1 MSDISST
8 IAKIEALPDG
18 PQIGAFFDFDGTV
31 IAGYSAFAF
40 VREQIAQGHLSMSEF
55 TTLAGAMT
63 NFGLGNMGFSG
74 MMVATS
80 QFLRG
85 VSEQTY
91 IELGETLYQKHIA
104 RKIYPEA
111 RAIIEAH
118 QAKGHTLAIISSAT
132 PYQVNPAAADLGFE
146 HVLCTRLETRDG
158 VFTGGVER
166 PTCFGPGKVAAAE
179 LLAETEGVS
188 LADSYFYSDS
198 MDDIE
203 LLEHIGHPRPL
214 NPDRKL
220 TRHARDRNWPM
231 QRFSSR
237 GTPGPLDWARS
248 IAATGSLLGAFA
260 ASLPIWALTGSRRK
274 AQNFSYSLFADTA
287 SALIGMDLEV
297 EDEHNLW
304 VQRPAVFVFNH
315 QSKADV
321 IVLVSLLRRDLA
333 GIGKKELQRLPLLG
347 QALQFGGVVF
357 IDRQNASSAIE
368 AMRPLVDVMRDE
380 GKSVLIAPE
389 GTRSVSPTLGP
400 FKKGAFHLAMQSGV
414 PIVPIVIYNAG
425 DVAPKGEFVFRSA
438 TVRARVLAPVQTDS
452 WSPETIDEHVAQV
465 RNLFLEALGQSDEG
479 LDDDADSADAPAADA
494 APAAKAVRKARTRK
508 KRSSKKKSTSK
519 KSRSADKAAQ

>member
-8 IAKIEALPDG
+8 IAKINALPDG

-40 VREQIAQGHLSMSEF
+40 VREQISQGHLSMAEF
-55 TTLAGAMT
+55 TTLVGAMA

-91 IELGETLYQKHIA
+91 IDLGETLYQKHIA
-104 RKIYPEA
+104 RKVYPEA

-118 QAKGHTLAIISSAT
+118 MAKGHTMAIISSAT

-179 LLAETEGVS
+179 HLAQTEGVS

-220 TRHARDRNWPM
+220 TRHARERQWPM
-231 QRFSSR
+231 QSFSSR

-304 VQRPAVFVFNH
+304 LQRPAVFVFNH

-357 IDRQNASSAIE
+357 IDRQNARSAIE
-368 AMRPLVDVMRDE
+368 AMRPLVDVMRNE

-400 FKKGAFHLAMQSGV
+400 FKKGAFHLAIQGGV
-414 PIVPIVIYNAG
+414 PIVPIVIFNAG

-438 TVRARVLAPVQTDS
+438 TVRARILAPVDTS
-452 WSPETIDEHVAQV
+452 EWRANTIREHVEEV
-465 RNLFLEALGQSDEG
+465 RNLFVDALGQSDTHEAG
-479 LDDDADSADAPAADA
+479 AETKPPAAT
-494 APAAKAVRKARTRK
+494 PATKPVRKTRKKKK
-508 KRSSKKKSTSK
+508 KRSSKKKSATRKTGSDK
-519 KSRSADKAAQ
+519 KASE